1 MFPLSYHTHPK
12 IWFCVS
18 YSAAIGQHLIP
29 LEQNFVAEA
38 LKEYRIVKALMT
50 SVYLTLKFMSKLLIW
65 KAFIQYRVRTYYVLD
80 SVTSNVEGMG

>member
-1 MFPLSYHTHPK
+1 M
-12 IWFCVS
+12 VS

-65 KAFIQYRVRTYYVLD
+65 KAFIQYRMRTYYVLD